1 MHVYSVAM
9 KLSET
14 LAFKNKFNT
23 FKWEIIKTKNHS
35 LLNRKTDCWTGQ
47 KPSIMQAS
55 VPAYLH
61 VYRSERYK
69 CVNTAKAGKKE
80 KCL

>member
-1 MHVYSVAM
+1 MHIYSVAM

-14 LAFKNKFNT
+14 LAFKNTFNT
-23 FKWEIIKTKNHS
+23 FKWRTIRTKNHS
-35 LLNRKTDCWTGQ
+35 PLNRKTDCCTGQ

-69 CVNTAKAGKKE
+69 CVNAAKAVKQE
-80 KCL
+80 TCL